1 MFSEAADGAQGGVE
15 VAVEPPDAVVGLGA
29 CTVETDGCDADTSLT
44 EGGQPGVGEVGCD
57 RGRDGHVETAFPGMV
72 DQLGDVGTHQTVPA
86 GQDENRSW
94 TAEFDDLV
102 DEGETFLGAELIG
115 KRLALR

>member
-1 MFSEAADGAQGGVE
+1 
-15 VAVEPPDAVVGLGA
+15 
-29 CTVETDGCDADTSLT
+29 
-44 EGGQPGVGEVGCD
+44 
-57 RGRDGHVETAFPGMV
+57 MV